1 MTANVAGG
9 LPQKQ
14 RPFGVSVIATLATL
28 SVVLSLLV
36 LLSPAGSGDGAI
48 IGWLLT
54 IVSAVAAYGLWNMR
68 PWAWMLALIIW
79 ALGTIDA
86 LFQLTRGTINTN
98 LIVGPPIVLY
108 LLQSSIQ
115 AVFRDGD

>member
-9 LPQKQ
+9 LPRKQ

-36 LLSPAGSGDGAI
+36 LLNPAVTGDVL
-48 IGWLLT
+48 IGWLIT

-68 PWAWMLALIIW
+68 PWAWMLALVIW

-86 LFQLTRGTINTN
+86 LFQLTHGTINTN
-98 LIVGPPIVLY
+98 LIVGPLIVLY
-108 LLQSSIQ
+108 LLQPSIR
-115 AVFRDGD
+115 AVFRGDD